1 MRRVVVTG
9 MGMLAPFGRGVD
21 YNWENIVAGK
31 SAIRRIDED
40 LELYDVPVK
49 IAGKVPMGKEA
60 HRFDPDTVMEPK
72 EQRRVDKFILFG
84 MAAGIDAMEDCGW
97 KPESEEEQYRAGVMM
112 GSGIGGLQTIYENSV
127 IINENKS
134 THRVSPFFI
143 PSCLINMISGNLSIR
158 FGLKGPNH
166 ACVTACSTGTH
177 AIGDAAAMIARGDA
191 MQPTISDGDLIWVDV
206 SIKTPTSDGLYLF
219 ALKGEVFVK
228 RLRLDNFNDCPEK
241 ASRPWDKARSGFVM
255 GEGAGALVLEEY
267 EHAKA
272 RGAKIYAEIVGYGMS
287 GDAYHIT
294 APSGDGAYRAMK
306 MAADH
311 AAEHGVALSDISYI
325 NAHGTS
331 TPAGDVGEAL
341 AVKRLFGENMKNVS
355 MSSTKSAIGHLLGA
369 AGAVEA
375 VLTIKALCEQTC
387 PPTLNLENPADEV
400 ADFDLVPLKAK
411 KKEIKAAMS
420 NSFGFG
426 GTNSS
431 VVFKKIDD

>member
-1 MRRVVVTG
+1 MIGNDNYEVKFMKRVVITG
-9 MGMLAPFGRGVD
+9 LGIVSPLGRGVEH
-21 YNWENIVAGK
+21 NWKKLLNGESGIK
-31 SAIRRIDED
+31 KIEDIDLKD
-40 LELYDVPVK
+40 IPVK
-49 IAGKVPMGKEA
+49 IAGRVPMGENEGELN
-60 HRFDPDTVMEPK
+60 PDTVLAPK
-72 EQRRVDKFILFG
+72 DQKKNDKFILYG
-84 MAAGIDAMEDCGW
+84 LAAGADAVRDCGYI
-97 KPESEEEQYRAGVMM
+97 PQTEEEQNRFGVMM
-112 GSGIGGLQTIYENSV
+112 GSGIGGLQTIYENSLSF
-127 IINENKS
+127 NESGIK
-134 THRVSPFFI
+134 RISPFFI
-143 PSCLINMISGNLSIR
+143 PACLINLISGNLSIM

-177 AIGDAAAMIARGDA
+177 AIGDATRIIAMGDA
-191 MQPTISDGDLIWVDV
+191 DV
-206 SIKTPTSDGLYLF
+206 MVAGGAESAVNVLGLAGF
-219 ALKGEVFVK
+219 ARMKAITAE
-228 RLRLDNFNDCPEK
+228 FNDMPEK
-241 ASRPWDKARSGFVM
+241 ASRPWDKNRSGFVM
-255 GEGAGALVLEEY
+255 GEGAGAVVLEEL

-272 RGAKIYAEIVGYGMS
+272 RGAKIYAEVVGYGMS

-311 AAEHGVALSDISYI
+311 AKEHGVELKDINYI

-341 AVKRLFGENMKNVS
+341 AVKRLFGDDMKYVS

-375 VLTIKALCEQTC
+375 VFTTLALRDQIC
-387 PPTLNLENPADEV
+387 PPTLNLENVEDEV
-400 ADFDLVPLKAK
+400 ADIDLVPLKAK

-431 VVFKKIDD
+431 LVLKRFEN

>member
-9 MGMLAPFGRGVD
+9 MGVVSPLGRGVKH
-21 YNWENIVAGK
+21 NWESLMAGK
-31 SAIRRIDED
+31 SGISRIEGVD
-40 LELYDVPVK
+40 LKDIPVM
-49 IAGKVPMGKEA
+49 IAGQVPFGENEPD
-60 HRFDPDTVMEPK
+60 FNPDTVFAPK
-72 EQRRVDKFILFG
+72 DQKKNDKFIMYG
-84 MAAGIDAMEDCGW
+84 MAAAGDALKDAGW
-97 KPESEEEQYRAGVMM
+97 DAETASEEEKDRAGVMM
-112 GSGIGGLQTIYENSV
+112 GAGIGGLQGIYENAVSF
-127 IINENKS
+127 NEFGMKKI
-134 THRVSPFFI
+134 SPFFI
-143 PSCLINMISGNLSIR
+143 PSVLINLISGNVSIR
-158 FGLKGPNH
+158 YGLKGPNH

-191 MQPTISDGDLIWVDV
+191 DMMVAGGAESAVNVLGLAGFARMKAV
-206 SIKTPTSDGLYLF
+206 TSD
-219 ALKGEVFVK
+219 
-228 RLRLDNFNDCPEK
+228 FNDAPEK

-255 GEGAGALVLEEY
+255 GEGSGALVLEEL
-267 EHAKA
+267 EHAKK

-311 AAEHGVALSDISYI
+311 AKEHGVELSDIGYI

-331 TPAGDVGEAL
+331 TPAGDVGEAM
-341 AVKRLFGENMKNVS
+341 AVKRLFGDEGIKNVS

-375 VLTIKALCEQTC
+375 VYTIMAIQEQTC
-387 PPTLNLENPADEV
+387 PPTLNLEDPADEL
-400 ADFDLVPLKAK
+400 ADFDLVPLKPK
-411 KKEIKAAMS
+411 KREIKAAMS

-431 VVFKKIDD
+431 IVFKKYSD

>member
-1 MRRVVVTG
+1 MRRVVITG
-9 MGMLAPFGRGVD
+9 LGVISPLGRGVEH
-21 YNWENIVAGK
+21 NWKRLLNGDSGISKIEDIDLKDIPVRIAGRVPWGEGEGEFNPDSVLPPK
-31 SAIRRIDED
+31 DQKKNDHFILYGLAAGSDAIR
-40 LELYDVPVK
+40 
-49 IAGKVPMGKEA
+49 
-60 HRFDPDTVMEPK
+60 
-72 EQRRVDKFILFG
+72 
-84 MAAGIDAMEDCGW
+84 DCGFI
-97 KPESEEEQYRAGVMM
+97 PETEDEKNRFGVMM
-112 GSGIGGLQTIYENSV
+112 GSGIGGLQTIYENSLSF
-127 IINENKS
+127 NESGIK
-134 THRVSPFFI
+134 RISPFFI
-143 PSCLINMISGNLSIR
+143 PASLINLISGNLSIQ

-177 AIGDAAAMIARGDA
+177 AIGDAARIIAMNDADMMVAGGAESAVNVLGLAGFARMRA
-191 MQPTISDGDLIWVDV
+191 V
-206 SIKTPTSDGLYLF
+206 TSD
-219 ALKGEVFVK
+219 
-228 RLRLDNFNDCPEK
+228 FNDEPTK
-241 ASRPWDKARSGFVM
+241 ASRPWDKKRSGFVM
-255 GEGAGALVLEEY
+255 GEGAGAVVLEEL

-272 RGAKIYAEIVGYGMS
+272 RGAKIYAEVVGYGMS

-311 AAEHGVALSDISYI
+311 AKEHGVELKDINYI

-341 AVKRLFGENMKNVS
+341 AVKRLFGDNMKYVS

-375 VLTIKALCEQTC
+375 VYTVLALRDQIC
-387 PPTLNLENPADEV
+387 PPTLNLEEVEDEIADI
-400 ADFDLVPLKAK
+400 DLVPLKAK

-431 VVFKKIDD
+431 LVLKKYQD

>member
-1 MRRVVVTG
+1 MKRVVVTG
-9 MGMLAPFGRGVD
+9 MGMLSPFGRGVD
-21 YNWENIVAGK
+21 YNWNNIIAGK
-31 SAIRRIDED
+31 SAIRKIDD
-40 LELYDVPVK
+40 MELYDIPVK
-49 IAGKVPMGKEA
+49 IAGRVPYGKENNL
-60 HRFDPDTVMEPK
+60 FDPDTVMEPK

-84 MAAGIDAMEDCGW
+84 MAAGIDAMEDSGW
-97 KPESEEEQYRAGVMM
+97 KAETEEDQFRAGVMM
-112 GSGIGGLQTIYENSV
+112 GSGIGGLQTIYDNSA
-127 IINENKS
+127 IIAENKS
-134 THRVSPFFI
+134 VHRVSPFFI

-191 MQPTISDGDLIWVDV
+191 DLMLAGGAESAVNV
-206 SIKTPTSDGLYLF
+206 LGLAGF
-219 ALKGEVFVK
+219 ARMKAITA
-228 RLRLDNFNDCPEK
+228 DFNDCPEK
-241 ASRPWDKARSGFVM
+241 ASRPWDKNRSGFVM

-272 RGAKIYAEIVGYGMS
+272 RGAKIYAEVVGYGMS

-306 MAADH
+306 MATDH
-311 AAEHGVALSDISYI
+311 AAEHGVSLSDIGYI

-341 AVKRLFGENMKNVS
+341 AVKRLFGDEGIKKVS
-355 MSSTKSAIGHLLGA
+355 MSSTKSALGHLLGA

-375 VLTIKALCEQTC
+375 VLTIKALNEQIC
-387 PPTLNLENPADEV
+387 PPTLNLEDPADELS
-400 ADFDLVPLKAK
+400 DFDLVPLKAK
-411 KKEIKAAMS
+411 KREIKAAMS

-431 VVFKKIDD
+431 LVLKRIEE